1 MKIRTKLML
10 SMSILIVFILLCL
23 LAVTHIQFFIVR
35 DLAYYNDKDAFKLIQ
50 EEFEQYYADHNDSW
64 EGVHDEQFEHSLEF
78 AEIALIV
85 DGNVLYQQGQLDIE
99 SMQAD
104 GFHISL
110 FEHDQKIGRLFVMN
124 DSQYKTYEFKNMWYN
139 ILPNTLLVSILLTTV
154 AALGIIFLLSWRMSR
169 PVRKIVAGINEIRQG
184 DANVLFP
191 VRRKDEFGAIARAL
205 QEMNHSL
212 ASAEQSRKQ
221 LFSDVAHELKTPLMV
236 IQGEMEL
243 AQERDVPLTP
253 EKLSSLLDEVLRL
266 SRLVHDVLDL
276 SKLEAGGT
284 ELRPSVENIVEIV
297 SELIEKTQFLAEDKH
312 IGLSMHASEDVIE
325 VSVEKSRILHALYN
339 ILINAI
345 HYTNEGGQV
354 QLHVERMYSSDR
366 KAEVVRIVIE
376 DNGVGIPQ
384 EDLPHIFNRF
394 YRADHSRSRPNGGT
408 GLGLAIAQQ
417 NIIVHK
423 GWIEVFSEAAKGT
436 AFSVFLPTAKER
448 LSENL

>member
-1 MKIRTKLML
+1 
-10 SMSILIVFILLCL
+10 MSILIVFILFSL

-35 DLAYYNDKDAFKLIQ
+35 DLAYYKDKVAFKLLQ

-64 EGVHDEQFEHSLEF
+64 EGVHDEQFEHSRGF
-78 AEIALIV
+78 AEIAMV
-85 DGNVLYQQGQLDIE
+85 VGGKTLYQQGRLDIE
-99 SMQAD
+99 IMQAD

-110 FEHDQKIGRLFVMN
+110 HEHDQKIGRLFVMN

-139 ILPNTLLVSILLTTV
+139 ILPNTLLVSLLLTAV
-154 AALGIIFLLSWRMSR
+154 AALGIIFLLSWRMTR
-169 PVRKIVAGINEIRQG
+169 PIRKIVAGIHGIRQG
-184 DANVLFP
+184 DANVIFP
-191 VRRKDEFGAIARAL
+191 VRRKDEFGAISRAL
-205 QEMNHSL
+205 QEMNQSL

-221 LFSDVAHELKTPLMV
+221 LLSDVAHELKTPLMV

-284 ELRPSVENIVEIV
+284 ELRPTAENIVEMV
-297 SELIEKTQFLAEDKH
+297 SVLIEKTQFLAEDKH

-354 QLHVERMYSSDR
+354 QLHVERMYSPDLQD
-366 KAEVVRIVIE
+366 EVVRIVIE

-417 NIIVHK
+417 NIVVHK
-423 GWIEVFSEAAKGT
+423 GWIEVRSEAVKGT
-436 AFSVFLPTAKER
+436 AFSVFLPIAKER
-448 LSENL
+448 VRENL

>member
-10 SMSILIVFILLCL
+10 SMSILIVFILFSL

-35 DLAYYNDKDAFKLIQ
+35 DLAYYKDKVAFKLLQ

-64 EGVHDEQFEHSLEF
+64 EGVHDEQFEHSRGF
-78 AEIALIV
+78 AEIAMV
-85 DGNVLYQQGQLDIE
+85 VGGKTLYQQGRLDIE
-99 SMQAD
+99 IMQAD

-110 FEHDQKIGRLFVMN
+110 HEHDQKIGRLFVMN

-139 ILPNTLLVSILLTTV
+139 ILPNTLLVSLLLTAV
-154 AALGIIFLLSWRMSR
+154 AALGIIFLLSWRMTR
-169 PVRKIVAGINEIRQG
+169 PIRKIVAGIHGIRQG
-184 DANVLFP
+184 DANVIFP
-191 VRRKDEFGAIARAL
+191 VRRKDEFGAISRAL
-205 QEMNHSL
+205 QEMNQSL

-221 LFSDVAHELKTPLMV
+221 LLSDVAHELKTPLMV

-284 ELRPSVENIVEIV
+284 ELRPTAENIVEMV
-297 SELIEKTQFLAEDKH
+297 SVLIEKTQFLAEDKH

-354 QLHVERMYSSDR
+354 QLHVERMYSPDLQD
-366 KAEVVRIVIE
+366 EVVRIVIE

-417 NIIVHK
+417 NIVVHK
-423 GWIEVFSEAAKGT
+423 GWIEVRSEAVKGT
-436 AFSVFLPTAKER
+436 AFSVFLPIAKER
-448 LSENL
+448 VRENL